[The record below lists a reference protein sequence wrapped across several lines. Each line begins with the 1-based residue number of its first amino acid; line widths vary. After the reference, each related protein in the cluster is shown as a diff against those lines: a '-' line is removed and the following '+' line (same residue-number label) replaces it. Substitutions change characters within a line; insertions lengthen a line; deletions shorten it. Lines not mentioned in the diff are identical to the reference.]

1 MNILKYFSG
10 SRLIHLS
17 MAAFVL
23 ISSVGLSLVNR
34 KVITLSTPI
43 ETRAYEVA
51 PIPTLGVTDSFPVVS
66 SQGVIAVDIDSGT
79 TLYEKNADQALLP
92 ASTTK
97 ILTALTALDYF
108 PLEAKLTVER
118 IVVDGQKM
126 GLVKGE
132 EITFE
137 NLLYGL
143 LVYSGNDAA
152 EVVAQNYP
160 GGRELFVNAMN
171 MKAKQLHMD
180 NSRFENPVGF
190 DNYNH
195 TSTAKD
201 MVRLARVAIQDPVIS
216 KIVATKHITVTD
228 TTGKIAHNLQ
238 STNELLEVIEG
249 VKGVKTG
256 WTQGAR
262 ENLITLVERNNHKVM
277 IAVLGSQDR
286 FGETKELIN
295 WIFAN
300 YTWEETKN
308 SK

>member
-1 MNILKYFSG
+1 MKYTKEIADTK
-10 SRLIHLS
+10 LMHLA
-17 MAAFVL
+17 MVTFVL
-23 ISSVGLSLVNR
+23 VSSVGLSLVNK
-34 KVITLSTPI
+34 KVINLPTPI
-43 ETRAYEVA
+43 ETRAYDVA
-51 PIPTLGVTDSFPVVS
+51 QIPKLGETDSFPIVS

-79 TLYEKNADQALLP
+79 TLYEKNADQTLLP

-108 PLEAKLTVER
+108 PLDSKLKVEK
-118 IVVDGQKM
+118 VGVDGQKM

-152 EVVAQNYP
+152 EVIAQNYP
-160 GGRELFVNAMN
+160 GGRELFINAMN
-171 MKAKQLHMD
+171 IKAKQLHMD
-180 NSRFENPVGF
+180 KSHFENPVGF
-190 DNYNH
+190 DDYNH
-195 TSTAKD
+195 ISTAKD
-201 MVRLARVAIQDPVIS
+201 MVRLARVAIQNPIIS
-216 KIVATKHITVTD
+216 KIVSTKHISVTD
-228 TTGKIAHNLQ
+228 TSGQIVHELE
-238 STNELLEVIEG
+238 STNQLLGEVEG
-249 VKGVKTG
+249 VRGVKTG
-256 WTQGAR
+256 WTEGAR

-295 WIFAN
+295 WIFTN
-300 YTWEETKN
+300 YSWEEIKH